1 MLFALQLCSRNV
13 TIKTKRQFS
22 RPTPLFHQHFVNLP
36 SLFAAADAPEEEGED
51 DEEEKEEVAD
61 ASLPISQPSSKELY
75 KELITSSSSEHPLAV
90 KS

>member
-1 MLFALQLCSRNV
+1 M
-13 TIKTKRQFS
+13 
-22 RPTPLFHQHFVNLP
+22 NLP

-90 KS
+90 KSWPACVCWNGLIDHKYQFW